1 MNTIN
6 VTNARKNL
14 YKIIKSINDSHE
26 PIHVSGKNGSVVMI
40 AEEDWKAIEETLFL
54 TSDPKLRKS
63 IIDGMN
69 ESIENCSTKLDW

>member
-26 PIHVSGKNGSVVMI
+26 PIHVSGKNGSVVII

-54 TSDPKLRKS
+54 TTDPKLRKS
-63 IIDGMN
+63 IIDGMD
-69 ESIENCSTKLDW
+69 EPIEKCLEKLDW

>member
-1 MNTIN
+1 MDTIN

-14 YKIIKSINDSHE
+14 YRIIKSISDSHE
-26 PIHVSGKNGSVVMI
+26 PIHVSGKNGSVVII

-54 TSDPKLRKS
+54 TTDPKLRKS

-69 ESIENCSTKLDW
+69 EPIEKCSEKLDW